1 MVNDETDT
9 MKKTSKIHLQNPML
23 NQFQKCLAVVLV
35 SWIGVCVPAYGQ
47 SNAPPITVDA
57 DRVSVDLE
65 SNVRIFEGNVV
76 VTRGS
81 QTVQADRVE
90 LREKESRIEMLTAEG
105 SPVEFRS
112 GSDGESEGFTA
123 QANRVVVNYLTDKAE
138 LSGDVYLAQGS
149 MQLNAPMIFYDLA
162 EGTLVTQGL
171 DGAESESDRRTKV
184 VIDESQ

>member
-1 MVNDETDT
+1 MV
-9 MKKTSKIHLQNPML
+9 L
-23 NQFQKCLAVVLV
+23 F
-35 SWIGVCVPAYGQ
+35 SWIGVCVPAHGQ

-76 VTRGS
+76 VTRGN

-90 LREKESRIEMLTAEG
+90 LREKESRIEKLTAEG

-171 DGAESESDRRTKV
+171 DGAETDSDRRTKV
-184 VIDESQ
+184 VIDDSQ

>member
-1 MVNDETDT
+1 
-9 MKKTSKIHLQNPML
+9 ML
-23 NQFQKCLAVVLV
+23 NQFQIYLVAVLV

-47 SNAPPITVDA
+47 SNSSPITVDA

-65 SNVRIFEGNVV
+65 KNIRIFEGNVV
-76 VTRGS
+76 VVRGN
-81 QTVQADRVE
+81 QTVHADRVE
-90 LREKESRIEMLTAEG
+90 LLEKESRIEMLDAKG

-123 QANRVVVNYLTDKAE
+123 QANRVVVNYSTDKAE
-138 LSGDVYLAQGS
+138 LTGDVRLVQGS
-149 MQLNAPMIFYDLA
+149 MQMTAPMIFYDLN

-171 DGAESESDRRTKV
+171 DGAETESGRRTQV